1 MVVDEGDVPKR
12 KTKTPWEGVGHRKT
26 DGVFLH
32 KVIKLG
38 LRRNKVPHHP
48 RPPTASLNYSSSPN

>member
-1 MVVDEGDVPKR
+1 MAVDEGEVPHEKSEDPAGVSYR
-12 KTKTPWEGVGHRKT
+12 KA

-32 KVIKLG
+32 EVIKLG
-38 LRRNKVPHHP
+38 LRRNKVPRHP